1 MKQLLF
7 LALVVTTVA
16 SCGTKPGEAQADGT
30 AAPINVNSLSQPGS
44 SSTPANP
51 LQTTGTTPVTATVP
65 AATTTTAPTG
75 AVNPAHGAPGHRCE
89 LPVGAPL
96 TGAPA
101 PAASTAPTSSV
112 APAPTITTSAP
123 VITPTQPA
131 VKTGPGLNPA
141 HGQPGHRCDIAVGEP
156 LNSKPAATT
165 PTVTSTPAV
174 TPSVSTT
181 PSISPIL
188 NPTGT
193 TTTTIS
199 PVTSQPA
206 ATKTKT
212 APGMNPPHGEP
223 GHKCEI
229 AVGAPLNSKPGPVIT
244 NANKDSFQI
253 KNK

>member
-1 MKQLLF
+1 MKQLF
-7 LALVVTTVA
+7 ILALVVTAFA

-44 SSTPANP
+44 TSTNP
-51 LQTTGTTPVTATVP
+51 LQTTANPVTATVP
-65 AATTTTAPTG
+65 AATTTTAPKG
-75 AVNPAHGAPGHRCE
+75 AVNPAHGEPGHRCE

-96 TGAPA
+96 TGGPA
-101 PAASTAPTSSV
+101 PASTTPSSSV

-123 VITPTQPA
+123 VITPSQPA

-141 HGQPGHRCDIAVGEP
+141 HGQPGHRCDIAVGDP
-156 LNSKPAATT
+156 LNSKPAAAT

-193 TTTTIS
+193 TTT
-199 PVTSQPA
+199 VNSQPA